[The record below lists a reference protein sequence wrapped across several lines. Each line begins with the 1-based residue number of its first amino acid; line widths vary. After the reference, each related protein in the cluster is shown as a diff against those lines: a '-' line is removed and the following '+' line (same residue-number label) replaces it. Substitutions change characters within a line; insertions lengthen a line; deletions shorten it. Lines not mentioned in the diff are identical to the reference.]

1 MEAGYTVKDDLE
13 VPIFHLHLLS
23 ADITDLRYQRLMP
36 GIEAELCVG
45 SASTLPV
52 ELQSQALIYFSGRE
66 KSKNLGNFFLQT

>member
-23 ADITDLRYQRLMP
+23 ADITDLCYQRLML

-66 KSKNLGNFFLQT
+66 KSKNLGYFFLQT